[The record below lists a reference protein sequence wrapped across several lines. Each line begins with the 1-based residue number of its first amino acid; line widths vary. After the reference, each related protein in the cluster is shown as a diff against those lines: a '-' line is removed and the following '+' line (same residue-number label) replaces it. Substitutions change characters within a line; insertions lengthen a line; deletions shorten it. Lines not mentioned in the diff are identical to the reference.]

1 MRVVVA
7 GTFGPVH
14 DGHRALFEAA
24 LRHGDE
30 GVVIALTSDEFAIET
45 RTEPRQVPSFEAR
58 RRAVEREVTA
68 IDEWGRPIEI
78 RRLETEHDIANDDPT
93 LDAIVVST
101 ETADAV
107 PAINRGRRDNGLAP
121 LAAIVVP
128 MIRADDGERISSTRV
143 VKGEI
148 DPHGDLA

>member
-7 GTFGPVH
+7 GTFGPIH
-14 DGHRALFEAA
+14 DGHRTLFEAA
-24 LRHGDE
+24 LRRGDE
-30 GVVIALTSDEFAIET
+30 GVVIALTSDELADET
-45 RTEPRQVPSFEAR
+45 RTEPRPVPPFEAR
-58 RRAVEREVTA
+58 RRAVEREVAA
-68 IDEWGRPIEI
+68 IDEWGRTVEI
-78 RRLETEHDIANDDPT
+78 RRLETEHGIAADDPS

-107 PAINRGRRDNGLAP
+107 PAINRERRDNGLAP

-128 MIRADDGERISSTRV
+128 MVRASDGERISSTRV

-148 DPHGDLA
+148 DPHGDRV